1 MKRTFIWMGLV
12 GVCATSSATAQTVD
26 PPFQLGVQVAG
37 LTSGEFDKTD
47 AGVSG
52 RFSWQPVPL
61 VGAEAEVAYFPKS
74 FTDDPALESSRVE
87 GLFGVTVGPRV
98 GQVRPFAKARAG
110 FVTFRET
117 SVPGACIAV
126 VPPPLACT
134 LAAGKTVP
142 AFDLGGGLEVYP
154 TTRTFLRFDLSDRM
168 LRYPGPVT
176 DTDGALK
183 SDDFFGHDFRF
194 AVGAGVRF

>member
-1 MKRTFIWMGLV
+1 MGLV

-26 PPFQLGVQVAG
+26 PPFQLGVQVVG